1 MSNLIQTPLPIRIRA
16 ATEEDISFIF
26 NSWLK
31 SFRDSNFGKQIT
43 NTIYF
48 AQHHKLIENLLQSCS
63 VFVAC
68 NQSNPGELYGYICY
82 EKVDGIFV
90 MHYIYV
96 KHTYRKLGIA
106 RLLANYSEFNED
118 LASMYTHASKN
129 SERLAAKYNMIYCP
143 YISFL
148 PQYRVKKQEKKRA
161 RKAKS

>member
-1 MSNLIQTPLPIRIRA
+1 MNNLMQTPLPIRIRA

-48 AQHHKLIENLLQSCS
+48 AQHHKLIENLLQSCN

-68 NQSNPGELYGYICY
+68 NESNPGELYGYICY

-90 MHYIYV
+90 MQYCMCLTCYLIGLIV
-96 KHTYRKLGIA
+96 MLCAMATQSPSIILIVVFIP
-106 RLLANYSEFNED
+106 RLMRAFGYPLFEF
-118 LASMYTHASKN
+118 
-129 SERLAAKYNMIYCP
+129 
-143 YISFL
+143 
-148 PQYRVKKQEKKRA
+148 KK
-161 RKAKS
+161 